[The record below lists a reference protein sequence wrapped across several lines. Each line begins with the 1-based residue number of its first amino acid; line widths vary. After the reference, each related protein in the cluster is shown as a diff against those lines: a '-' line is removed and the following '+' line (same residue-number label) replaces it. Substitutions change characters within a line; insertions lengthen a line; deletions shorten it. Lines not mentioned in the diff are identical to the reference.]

1 MLDIV
6 ASYHRIQFQGK
17 LMIKT
22 KENSEKPHFG
32 PDLGP
37 LGPNS
42 SRQIFFIKLVVRHY
56 STLSASAIYRK
67 INEPNLGK
75 WRKT

>member
-6 ASYHRIQFQGK
+6 ARYHRIQFQGK
-17 LMIKT
+17 LVIQSQDSNK
-22 KENSEKPHFG
+22 KKPHLG

-42 SRQIFFIKLVVRHY
+42 EEF
-56 STLSASAIYRK
+56 
-67 INEPNLGK
+67 
-75 WRKT
+75 